1 MDARRRGLH
10 SIDSFAVDLCLY
22 LDFQHSHID
31 AVVDAK
37 DADKR
42 VTIFARTKLIR
53 NSFTV
58 SAILSIDRIA
68 ILSKSLSVLICKG
81 YFVY

>member
-1 MDARRRGLH
+1 MDARRKGLH
-10 SIDSFAVDLCLY
+10 SIDSFAVDYLCLY
-22 LDFQHSHID
+22 QHSHIH

-37 DADKR
+37 EADKR

-53 NSFTV
+53 YSFTV

-68 ILSKSLSVLICKG
+68 ILSKSLSVLVCKG
-81 YFVY
+81 YFVH